1 MCGCEGGQTVTDARP
16 ELAWDVDHDGRT
28 TIVHVTGEI
37 DISTQESFDEA
48 ARAGLD
54 STSPLVILDLGDV
67 TFLGSMG
74 LRTLIQAHNDAEAA
88 GRELRVVEG
97 STAVHRVIKV
107 TGLTQILALYPTVE
121 EALSHSS

>member
-1 MCGCEGGQTVTDARP
+1 MTDARP
-16 ELAWDVDHDGRT
+16 ELAWDVDHDGQT
-28 TIVHVTGEI
+28 TVVHVTGEI

-88 GRELRVVEG
+88 GRELRVVQG

-121 EALSHSS
+121 EARSHSS